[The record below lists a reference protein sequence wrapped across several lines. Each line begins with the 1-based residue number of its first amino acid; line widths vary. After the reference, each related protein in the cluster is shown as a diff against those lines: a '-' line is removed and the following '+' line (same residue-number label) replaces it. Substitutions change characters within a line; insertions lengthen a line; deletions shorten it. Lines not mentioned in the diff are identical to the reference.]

1 MAPSRCLYS
10 AVSSNSSK
18 SLFPHILTLCSS
30 SASIRL
36 PLHHAWMTGALL
48 VSLGQLDN
56 ANLTYAMYP
65 VCMATSYFTQY
76 STLQLGEPP
85 LNLVFSHLLSFFS
98 LSSLCHGV
106 TSKHGCACTFLT
118 FIAHSHKTNYLI
130 VFQALSTHN
139 TSGKQ
144 RKVSTKL
151 Y

>member
-1 MAPSRCLYS
+1 IHRHRDHVWFEMAPSHCLYS

-36 PLHHAWMTGALL
+36 PLRHAWTTGALL

-76 STLQLGEPP
+76 STLQLGD
-85 LNLVFSHLLSFFS
+85 
-98 LSSLCHGV
+98 V
-106 TSKHGCACTFLT
+106 TSRNIDIYPDSNIWTLDTFPDLRYILT
-118 FIAHSHKTNYLI
+118 
-130 VFQALSTHN
+130 N
-139 TSGKQ
+139 TSDY
-144 RKVSTKL
+144 L
-151 Y
+151 